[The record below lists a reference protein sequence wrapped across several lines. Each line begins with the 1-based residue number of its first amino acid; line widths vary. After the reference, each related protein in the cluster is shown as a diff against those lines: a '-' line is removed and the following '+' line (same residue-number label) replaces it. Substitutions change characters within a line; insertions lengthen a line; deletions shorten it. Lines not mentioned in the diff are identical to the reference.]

1 MQKFFYILLFIST
14 LSNQIFTE
22 QAYGLKDSYDI
33 RVDLQGSDKISIN
46 KGMQEALKTLFVK
59 VSGTSEILEGLND
72 NNLLKNPQNYV
83 NEYRLENNEEGELQG
98 NFLFSGRLI
107 RQALIKNTLP
117 LWTGKSSTVL
127 VYLPCLTE
135 TVSSLNENITS
146 NISCLSSKQEIQ
158 NISATRLSYPVFPS
172 MDLIDLSS
180 LDLLRHLPTN
190 IFMSR
195 ISKRYNLSDW
205 LACFNKDDFGIVLE
219 KPYCI
224 SSINTNPN
232 SLEKTFNEL
241 INFIN
246 NEFQVQVNNGLQIT
260 VPVTVRN
267 VRGQEAL
274 NKVLANISNNI
285 LVKNLN
291 LKTIQNNDIQLS
303 VQVSGS
309 KIDFRKIMI
318 ANEEFDHSP
327 DDEDRIVL
335 SFIYKK
341 RI

>member
-33 RVDLQGSDKISIN
+33 RVNLQGSDKISIN

-59 VSGTSEILEGLND
+59 VSGSSEILEGLND
-72 NNLLKNPQNYV
+72 NNLLKNPQNYIS
-83 NEYRLENNEEGELQG
+83 EYRLENNEEGKLQG

-107 RQALIKNTLP
+107 RQAVIKKSLP
-117 LWTGKSSTVL
+117 LWTGKISTVL

-135 TVSSLNENITS
+135 TASSLNENITS
-146 NISCLSSKQEIQ
+146 NISCLNSKQEIQ
-158 NISATRLSYPVFPS
+158 NIAATRLSYPVFPS

-180 LDLLRHLPTN
+180 LDMLRLLPAN
-190 IFMSR
+190 VFMSK
-195 ISKRYNLSDW
+195 ISKRYDLSDW
-205 LACFNKDDFGIVLE
+205 LACFNKDDFGIVIE

-224 SSINTNPN
+224 SSINTNAN
-232 SLEKTFNEL
+232 SLQKTFNEL

-246 NEFQVQVNNGLQIT
+246 NEFQVQVNNDLQIT
-260 VPVTVRN
+260 VPVIVRN

-274 NKVLANISNNI
+274 NEVLANISNNI

-303 VQVSGS
+303 VQVLGS

-327 DDEDRIVL
+327 DDEDRIAL

>member
-33 RVDLQGSDKISIN
+33 RVDLQGSDKISID

-59 VSGTSEILEGLND
+59 VSGSSETLEGLND
-72 NNLLKNPQNYV
+72 NDLLKNPQKYV
-83 NEYRLENNEEGELQG
+83 SEYRLENNEEGVLQG
-98 NFLFSGRLI
+98 NFLFNGRLI
-107 RQALIKNTLP
+107 RQALINNTLP

-135 TVSSLNENITS
+135 TASSLNEKINS
-146 NISCLSSKQEIQ
+146 NISCLNFKQEIQ
-158 NISATRLSYPVFPS
+158 NISATRLSHPVFPL

-180 LDLLRHLPTN
+180 LDVLRLLPTN
-190 IFMSR
+190 VFMSK

-205 LACFNKDDFGIVLE
+205 MACFNKDDFGIVIE

-224 SSINTNPN
+224 SSINTNAN

-246 NEFQVQVNNGLQIT
+246 NEFQVQVDNDLQIT
-260 VPVTVRN
+260 VPVIIRN

-274 NKVLANISNNI
+274 NEVLANISNNI

-303 VQVSGS
+303 VQVLGS

-327 DDEDRIVL
+327 DDEDRIAL
-335 SFIYKK
+335 TFIYKK

>member
-33 RVDLQGSDKISIN
+33 RVDLQGSDKISID

-59 VSGTSEILEGLND
+59 VSGSSETLEGLND
-72 NNLLKNPQNYV
+72 NDLLKNPQKYV
-83 NEYRLENNEEGELQG
+83 SEYRLENNEEGELQG

-180 LDLLRHLPTN
+180 LDMLRPLPAN
-190 IFMSR
+190 VFMSK
-195 ISKRYNLSDW
+195 ISKRYDLSDW
-205 LACFNKDDFGIVLE
+205 LACFNKDDFGIVIE

-224 SSINTNPN
+224 SSINTNAN
-232 SLEKTFNEL
+232 SLQKTFNEL

-246 NEFQVQVNNGLQIT
+246 NEFQVQVNNDLQIT
-260 VPVTVRN
+260 VPVIVRN

-274 NKVLANISNNI
+274 NEVLANISNNI

-303 VQVSGS
+303 VQVLGS

-327 DDEDRIVL
+327 DDEDRMAL

>member
-46 KGMQEALKTLFVK
+46 KGMQKALKTLFVK

-72 NNLLKNPQNYV
+72 NNLLKDPQNYV

-146 NISCLSSKQEIQ
+146 NISCLNFKQEIQ

-205 LACFNKDDFGIVLE
+205 LACFNKDDFGIVLD

-224 SSINTNPN
+224 SSINKNAN

-241 INFIN
+241 INYIN

-274 NKVLANISNNI
+274 HEVLENISNNI

-335 SFIYKK
+335 SFIYKE

>member
-1 MQKFFYILLFIST
+1 MKKFFYILLFIGT

-33 RVDLQGSDKISIN
+33 RVNLQGSDKVSIN
-46 KGMQEALKTLFVK
+46 QGMEQALKTLIVK
-59 VSGTSEILEGLND
+59 VSGSSKALEGLND
-72 NNLLKNPQNYV
+72 SNLLKNPQKYV
-83 NEYRLENNEEGELQG
+83 SEYRLENNEEGTVQG
-98 NFLFSGRLI
+98 NFSFSGRLI

-117 LWTGKSSTVL
+117 LWTGKSSTIL

-135 TVSSLNENITS
+135 TVNSLNKNIS
-146 NISCLSSKQEIQ
+146 LNISCLNSKQEIQ
-158 NISATRLSYPVFPS
+158 NISVTRLSYPIFPS
-172 MDLIDLSS
+172 MDLIDLSL
-180 LDLLRHLPTN
+180 LDVLSPLPAN
-190 IFMSR
+190 VFMSK
-195 ISKRYNLSDW
+195 ITKRYDLSAW
-205 LACFNKDDFGIVLE
+205 LACFNEDDFGIVIE

-224 SSINTNPN
+224 SSINTNAN
-232 SLEKTFNEL
+232 SLEKTLNEL

-246 NEFQVQVNNGLQIT
+246 NEFQVQVENKLEVTI
-260 VPVTVRN
+260 PVVVRN

-274 NKVLANISNNI
+274 KEVLENISNNI

-303 VQVSGS
+303 VQVLGS
-309 KIDFRKIMI
+309 KIDFRKIMV
-318 ANEEFDHSP
+318 ANEEFDFLP
-327 DDEDRIVL
+327 DDEDRIAL

>member
-1 MQKFFYILLFIST
+1 MQKIFYILLFISI

-46 KGMQEALKTLFVK
+46 KGMQKALKTLFVK

-72 NNLLKNPQNYV
+72 NNLLKNPLKYV
-83 NEYRLENNEEGELQG
+83 SEYRLDNNEEGKLQG

-107 RQALIKNTLP
+107 RQALIKNTIP

-135 TVSSLNENITS
+135 TVSYLNENITS
-146 NISCLSSKQEIQ
+146 NISCSNSKQEIQ

-180 LDLLRHLPTN
+180 LDALQFLPAN
-190 IFMSR
+190 VFMSK
-195 ISKRYNLSDW
+195 ISKRYDLSDW
-205 LACFNKDDFGIVLE
+205 LACFNKDDFGIVIE
-219 KPYCI
+219 EPYCI
-224 SSINTNPN
+224 SSINTNAN

-246 NEFQVQVNNGLQIT
+246 NEFQVQVNSDLQIT
-260 VPVTVRN
+260 VPVIVRN
-267 VRGQEAL
+267 VRGQEDL
-274 NKVLANISNNI
+274 KEVLANISNNI

-303 VQVSGS
+303 VQVLGS

-318 ANEEFDHSP
+318 ANEEFDYSP
-327 DDEDRIVL
+327 DDEDRIAL

>member
-33 RVDLQGSDKISIN
+33 RADLQGSDKISIN

-59 VSGTSEILEGLND
+59 VSGTSEILEDLND

-146 NISCLSSKQEIQ
+146 NISCLNFKQEIQ

-180 LDLLRHLPTN
+180 LDMLRPLPAN
-190 IFMSR
+190 VFMSK

-246 NEFQVQVNNGLQIT
+246 NEFQVEVKSDLQIT
-260 VPVTVRN
+260 VPVIVRN
-267 VRGQEAL
+267 VRDQEAL
-274 NKVLANISNNI
+274 NEVLANISNNI

>member
-46 KGMQEALKTLFVK
+46 KGMQKALKTLFVK

-72 NNLLKNPQNYV
+72 NNLLKDPQNYV

-146 NISCLSSKQEIQ
+146 NISCLNFKQEIQ

-180 LDLLRHLPTN
+180 LDLLRLMPTN

-205 LACFNKDDFGIVLE
+205 LACFNKDDFGIVIE

-224 SSINTNPN
+224 SSINTNAN
-232 SLEKTFNEL
+232 SLQKTFNEL

-246 NEFQVQVNNGLQIT
+246 NEFQVQVNNDLQIT
-260 VPVTVRN
+260 VPVIVRN

-274 NKVLANISNNI
+274 NEVLANISNNI

-335 SFIYKK
+335 SFIYKE

>member
-33 RVDLQGSDKISIN
+33 RADLQGSDKISIN

-146 NISCLSSKQEIQ
+146 NISCLNFKQEIQ

-246 NEFQVQVNNGLQIT
+246 NEFQVEVKSDLQIT
-260 VPVTVRN
+260 VPVIVRN
-267 VRGQEAL
+267 VRDQEAL
-274 NKVLANISNNI
+274 NEVLANISNNI